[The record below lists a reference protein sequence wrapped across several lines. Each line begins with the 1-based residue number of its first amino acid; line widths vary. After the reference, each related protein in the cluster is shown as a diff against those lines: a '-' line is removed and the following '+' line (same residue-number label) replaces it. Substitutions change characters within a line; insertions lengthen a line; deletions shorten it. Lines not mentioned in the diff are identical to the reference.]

1 MYKKYDKIKN
11 KGFRLA
17 DFLETGFSISEKL
30 DGANA
35 SFTYDRANNKMRA
48 FSRNQELSEGNTL
61 NGFYQFVQE
70 LFKEFDD
77 SQLELLEG
85 RTIFGEWMTK
95 HKVPYKDE
103 VYKRFFAFDTFNLK
117 TERYEDY
124 YTRTQIFVRLQLDVA
139 PVVKLITP
147 QQIKEGLAEEIQAL
161 VGKSNLT
168 MKPDT
173 GEGIVIK
180 SLEGRSVTEESYKF
194 VTDAFRESKRLKK
207 AKPVQGAEHI
217 VDYAITSNRLEKL
230 IYKKM
235 DEGVLEESDLTLQ
248 QFGKVMGA
256 VAKDFQEDILEEEMD
271 VLVKQIRQRIG
282 KQLPNVLRPFLE
294 ERDMADSD
302 I

>member
-11 KGFRLA
+11 KGFRFA
-17 DFLETGFSISEKL
+17 DFLGTGFSVEEKL

-35 SFTYDRANNKMRA
+35 SFTYDRANDKMRA

-61 NGFYQFVQE
+61 NGFYGFVQE
-70 LFKEFDD
+70 LYQEFNE
-77 SQLELLEG
+77 SQLALLEG

-95 HKVPYKDE
+95 HKVDYKDE
-103 VYKRFFAFDTFNLK
+103 VYKRFFAFDTFNLE

-139 PVVKLITP
+139 PVMKLVTS

-161 VGKSNLT
+161 VGKSSLT
-168 MKPDT
+168 MRPDT

-180 SLEGRSVTEESYKF
+180 SLEDRSVTEESYKF

>member
-11 KGFRLA
+11 KGFRFA

-70 LFKEFDD
+70 LFKEFDE

-95 HKVPYKDE
+95 HKVSYKDE

-139 PVVKLITP
+139 PVMRLITP

-173 GEGIVIK
+173 GEGVVIK
-180 SLEGRSVTEESYKF
+180 SLESRSTTEESYKF
-194 VTDAFRESKRLKK
+194 VTDAFRESKGLKK